1 MVMGDIKKGLS
12 GQVALLTQE
21 QSDCQRALLPKVGR
35 RYVCLCGQVVPSSG
49 KASCLALAAGSATLG
64 SVS

>member
-1 MVMGDIKKGLS
+1 MVMRDIKKGLS

-21 QSDCQRALLPKVGR
+21 QSDCQRTLLPKVGR
-35 RYVCLCGQVVPSSG
+35 RYVCLCRQVVPSSG
-49 KASCLALAAGSATLG
+49 KTSCLGLVAGSATLD